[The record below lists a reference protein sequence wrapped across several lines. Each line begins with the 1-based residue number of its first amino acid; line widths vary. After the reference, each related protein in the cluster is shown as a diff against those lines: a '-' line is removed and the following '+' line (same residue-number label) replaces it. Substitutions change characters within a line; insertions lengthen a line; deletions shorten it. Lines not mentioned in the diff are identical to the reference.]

1 MGRRSLRETGRAVAV
16 GVGQPAV
23 VSAVLAAVLASGV
36 LAGGA
41 IGTAAT
47 VGPEPNGH
55 TVEQSTPDGGEFGF
69 ENESYRVVPPEVAEI
84 GLTAPEGGVF
94 SVFVEAPG
102 DHFAIEAT
110 IGAPGSDSGGGQPT
124 VKLDTGNL
132 GADDP
137 REFLSVANGT
147 VHRVTVHEHDVGGGT
162 LPGGEYQLRVVR
174 GTERAA
180 ATLQVAPGVTVEFGS
195 QLSRSA
201 LERDPVRTITGETDL
216 EPGESLEVRVTST
229 GRNAFRMASEAVV
242 TADGTY
248 ETTIDLGAV
257 PAGSSFEVTVYH
269 DGLPRARHAVELL
282 GDLPEPVD
290 GRQVGGGITFAYEG
304 DQLTLE
310 AAANQSVTGETA
322 IEEGGVVTIVLRS
335 PESHLHVVTTTVD
348 SHGSFAVTADLAG
361 LQPRT
366 DVVVSAVGEGGASGA
381 APARIVAPE
390 EASDR
395 GDRNGATGERL
406 LDDPAGSGPTSGGG
420 QSLVRGIVALVF
432 GAILSVVASGLLLG
446 VDLSALSPQRE

>member
-1 MGRRSLRETGRAVAV
+1 MARRCLRETGRAATAR
-16 GVGQPAV
+16 VGQRAV
-23 VSAVLAAVLASGV
+23 LSAVLAALLAGGI
-36 LAGGA
+36 LTGGA

-47 VGPEPNGH
+47 VGPEPNDSA
-55 TVEQSTPDGGEFGF
+55 VEQSTPDGGEFGF
-69 ENESYRVVPPEVAEI
+69 ENESYRVVPPGVAEI

-94 SVFVEAPG
+94 SVSVEAPG

-110 IGAPGSDSGGGQPT
+110 IGAPGSGSGGGQPT

-132 GADDP
+132 SADDP

-147 VHRVTVHEHDVGGGT
+147 VHRVTVHEHGVDGGT
-162 LPGGEYQLRVVR
+162 LPGGEYQLRIVR
-174 GTERAA
+174 GPERAA
-180 ATLQVAPGVTVEFGS
+180 ATLQVAPAVTVEFGS

-201 LERDPVRTITGETDL
+201 LERDPVRTVTGETGL
-216 EPGESLEVRVTST
+216 EPGVSLEVRVTST
-229 GRNAFRMASEAVV
+229 GRNAFQVASEAVV
-242 TADGTY
+242 GADGSF

-257 PAGSSFEVTVYH
+257 PAGSSFEVTVHH

-290 GRQVGGGITFAYEG
+290 GRQVSRGITFAYEG

-310 AAANQSVTGETA
+310 AATNQSITGETDLEA
-322 IEEGGVVTIVLRS
+322 GAVVTIVLRS

-366 DVVVSAVGEGGASGA
+366 DVIVSAVGEGATSGA
-381 APARIVAPE
+381 APARVVAPE
-390 EASDR
+390 EATDG
-395 GDRNGATGERL
+395 GDRDGATGRLL

-420 QSLVRGIVALVF
+420 QSLVRGVVALVF

-446 VDLSALSPQRE
+446 IDLSALSPQRE